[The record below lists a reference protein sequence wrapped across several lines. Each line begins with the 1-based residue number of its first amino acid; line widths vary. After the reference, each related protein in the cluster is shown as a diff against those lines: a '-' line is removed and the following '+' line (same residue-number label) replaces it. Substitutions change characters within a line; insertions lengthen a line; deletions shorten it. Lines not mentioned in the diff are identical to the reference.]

1 MEKFRIV
8 EESRFLTNK
17 EMANVLGAFGCSP
30 YKSCI
35 SDDNYVTCQEYGS
48 GLCTNMLTSC
58 VNYIEKIDDSII
70 VCNSGNGYFIRTA
83 I

>member
-1 MEKFRIV
+1 M
-8 EESRFLTNK
+8 
-17 EMANVLGAFGCSP
+17 LGAFGCSP

-58 VNYIEKIDDSII
+58 VNYIEKIDDSTL
-70 VCNSGNGYFIRTA
+70 VSTKKS
-83 I
+83 